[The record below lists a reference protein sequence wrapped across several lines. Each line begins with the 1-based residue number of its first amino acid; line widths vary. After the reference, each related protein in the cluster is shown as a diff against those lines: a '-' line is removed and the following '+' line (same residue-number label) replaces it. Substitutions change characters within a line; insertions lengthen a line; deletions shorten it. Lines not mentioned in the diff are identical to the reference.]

1 MKAICQQSLLPR
13 LSEAS
18 SNEKANKRIISSST
32 HGYFARQKN
41 TINISRNFPLKDLKL
56 QSVALHKRRPLLLAN
71 SQSFSDYSLSSDN
84 GGKTFGQDKESPL
97 VSFKEAASNLV
108 GNPVGGTHDSSARNE
123 LILLALP
130 AIVAQAIDPFSQLME
145 TAYIGRLGSVELASA
160 GVAVTVFNL
169 ISKLFNIPLLSVTTS
184 FVAEEIS
191 KNSISVDNASQ
202 NGHMTGE
209 KMRLP
214 SVSSALLL
222 ASGIGIVE
230 AIGLFFGSG
239 ILLNLMGVSTAS
251 PMRCP
256 SEMFLKLRAL
266 GAPAVVLTLA
276 MQGVFR
282 GFKDTKTPVLY
293 LGVGNLSSV
302 VLLPVLVYSLG
313 LGVTGAALATVASQ
327 YLTMFLLMWS
337 LGKRA
342 ELLPPKLEDLQFA
355 GYIKSGGLL
364 LGRTLAV
371 LLTMTLGTAMA
382 TRQGPIAMAGHQI
395 CLQLWLAVSLLSD
408 AMAVSA
414 QALIAS
420 AFAKSD
426 YKKVKEVAYYAL
438 KIGVFAGIALAIGLG
453 ASFGR
458 LAELFTKDPEVLQVV
473 KSGVLFVSASQ
484 PINSLA
490 FIFDGLHYGVS
501 DFSYAAV
508 AMMSVGAMS
517 SLFLLFAPK
526 FYGLPGVWVGLTLF
540 MGLRA
545 VAGILRLQSK
555 SGPWWFLHR
564 EDLKPEAIQPVTDS
578 IFSSGEQKKGDPM
591 ELDPLR
597 SDYDYVTPT
606 D

>member
-1 MKAICQQSLLPR
+1 MMKAICQQSLLPR
-13 LSEAS
+13 LPAKI
-18 SNEKANKRIISSST
+18 SNGKANKMLISTST
-32 HGYFARQKN
+32 HGYFTRQQ
-41 TINISRNFPLKDLKL
+41 NIANFPRKFASKDVKFHPLT
-56 QSVALHKRRPLLLAN
+56 LHKRHSVSTAN
-71 SQSFSDYSLSSDN
+71 SQSFSDYSLNSDN

-97 VSFKEAASNLV
+97 VTFKEAASNLV
-108 GNPVGGTHDSSARNE
+108 GDSVGGTDGRSVRNE

-145 TAYIGRLGSVELASA
+145 TAYIGRLGPVELASA
-160 GVAVTVFNL
+160 GVAVSIFNIIL
-169 ISKLFNIPLLSVTTS
+169 KLFNIPLLSVTTS

-191 KNSISVDNASQ
+191 KNSFSDSTSQ
-202 NGHMTGE
+202 NGWIAGD

-214 SVSSALLL
+214 SVSTALLL
-222 ASGIGIVE
+222 ASGIGIIE
-230 AIGLFFGSG
+230 AIALFFGSG
-239 ILLNLMGVSTAS
+239 IFLNLMGVSTVS
-251 PMRCP
+251 PMRYP

-276 MQGVFR
+276 IQGVFR
-282 GFKDTKTPVLY
+282 GFKDTKTPVIY

-327 YLTMFLLMWS
+327 YLTTILLMWS

-342 ELLPPKLEDLQFA
+342 EILPPKMKDLKFG
-355 GYIKSGGLL
+355 GYIKSGGML

-382 TRQGPIAMAGHQI
+382 TRLGPVAMAGHQI

-408 AMAVSA
+408 ALAVSA

-420 AFAKSD
+420 AFAKLE
-426 YKKVKEVAYYAL
+426 YKKVKKVAYDAL
-438 KIGVFAGIALAIGLG
+438 KIGVFAGIALAVGLG

-484 PINSLA
+484 PINALA

-501 DFSYAAV
+501 DFSYAAI
-508 AMMSVGAMS
+508 AMMDVGAIS

-526 FYGLPGVWVGLTLF
+526 HYGLPGVWVGLTLF

-545 VAGILRLQSK
+545 VAGMLRLQSK
-555 SGPWWFLHR
+555 SGPWWFLHS
-564 EDLKPEAIQPVTDS
+564 EDIKPKALGPS
-578 IFSSGEQKKGDPM
+578 IFSAGEEKK
-591 ELDPLR
+591 LDLVEPDSVR
-597 SDYDYVTPT
+597 SDYDYATPT

>member
-1 MKAICQQSLLPR
+1 MKAIFQQSLLPR
-13 LSEAS
+13 LAAAS
-18 SNEKANKRIISSST
+18 SNENANKKIISSST
-32 HGYFARQKN
+32 CGYFARQQN
-41 TINISRNFPLKDLKL
+41 IINISRNFPWKDLKL
-56 QSVALHKRRPLLLAN
+56 QSVALHKRRPLLPAN

-84 GGKTFGQDKESPL
+84 GGKTFGQHKESPL
-97 VSFKEAASNLV
+97 VSFKEAASNLI
-108 GNPVGGTHDSSARNE
+108 GNPVGGTHDNSARNE

-191 KNSISVDNASQ
+191 KNSISDTASQ
-202 NGHMTGE
+202 NGHMPME

-420 AFAKSD
+420 SFAKSD
-426 YKKVKEVAYYAL
+426 YKKVKEVAYNAL
-438 KIGVFAGIALAIGLG
+438 KIGVFASIALAVGLG

-484 PINSLA
+484 PINGLA

-545 VAGILRLQSK
+545 VAGIIRLQSK

-564 EDLKPEAIQPVTDS
+564 EDLKPKAIQPVTDS
-578 IFSSGEQKKGDPM
+578 IFSSGEQKKGDTM